1 MKTILYTFIF
11 LMMSQVLMAQ
21 ILHVPQQY
29 STIQNGIDAAQ
40 TGDTVLVASGTYYEY
55 INFNG
60 KAITVASHFITTGD
74 TAMISQTVI
83 KAHPDSVSSYRAI
96 IWFRNNEA
104 RQSVLCGFTLRDN
117 NRSLGGGGISCQH
130 ASPTLKNLKIINNY
144 ATYEGSG
151 IWCVDSASPLIAHV
165 ELLGN
170 TCTHYGGAIACKNFS
185 NPEIFDV
192 VMTGNISRFGSG
204 GGGGFY
210 CTEFCSPVFENVTFS
225 LDSSDQSGSAILC
238 FQSNITVRNALITD
252 NHVWQDEHGGTIALY
267 DSSIGNFTNIT
278 MTNNTGNT
286 DGGVYLY
293 GGSSATFTNSIL
305 YNNAPAE
312 LFFNEMSSPA
322 TLTVSHCNIAGGEA
336 GVVHSDSI
344 SIQWLEGNI
353 DADPAFAGSGATP
366 FALSESS
373 PCIDTGTADTTGLML
388 PAVDLL
394 MNHRIWD
401 GNHNGV
407 AIIDMGAYEFDSAP
421 LGVVSPENPGSEAT
435 ALTVFPNPAKESF
448 EVAFDLEKA
457 QQVSLQI
464 FSLTGVLVHQMP
476 ATLYQRGS
484 RQLTV
489 DVSHLRPGIYL
500 LRLMSS
506 EGITTQASVVVR

>member
-1 MKTILYTFIF
+1 
-11 LMMSQVLMAQ
+11 
-21 ILHVPQQY
+21 
-29 STIQNGIDAAQ
+29 
-40 TGDTVLVASGTYYEY
+40 
-55 INFNG
+55 
-60 KAITVASHFITTGD
+60 
-74 TAMISQTVI
+74 
-83 KAHPDSVSSYRAI
+83 
-96 IWFRNNEA
+96 
-104 RQSVLCGFTLRDN
+104 
-117 NRSLGGGGISCQH
+117 
-130 ASPTLKNLKIINNY
+130 
-144 ATYEGSG
+144 
-151 IWCVDSASPLIAHV
+151 
-165 ELLGN
+165 
-170 TCTHYGGAIACKNFS
+170 
-185 NPEIFDV
+185 
-192 VMTGNISRFGSG
+192 
-204 GGGGFY
+204 
-210 CTEFCSPVFENVTFS
+210 
-225 LDSSDQSGSAILC
+225 
-238 FQSNITVRNALITD
+238 
-252 NHVWQDEHGGTIALY
+252 
-267 DSSIGNFTNIT
+267 
-278 MTNNTGNT
+278 
-286 DGGVYLY
+286 VYLY

-322 TLTVSHCNIAGGEA
+322 TLTVSHCNIVGGEA

-353 DADPAFAGSGATP
+353 DADPAFMGSGTTP

>member
-1 MKTILYTFIF
+1 MKTSLYTFIF

-29 STIQNGIDAAQ
+29 VTIQSGIDAAQ
-40 TGDTVLVASGTYYEY
+40 TGDTVLVAPGTYYEF

-74 TAMISQTVI
+74 TAMISQTI
-83 KAHPDSVSSYRAI
+83 LKPDTVNPPWATVS
-96 IWFRNNEA
+96 FRNNET
-104 RQSVLCGFTLRDN
+104 RQSVLSGFTVRDN
-117 NRSLGGGGISCQH
+117 NRAWGGNGITCEQ
-130 ASPTLKNLKIINNY
+130 ASPTLKNLKIINNHALY
-144 ATYEGSG
+144 FGGG

-170 TCTHYGGAIACKNFS
+170 TCTYRGGAIACALYS
-185 NPEIFDV
+185 NPELFDV
-192 VMTGNISRFGSG
+192 KMIGNKAIFEG
-204 GGGGFY
+204 GGGIY
-210 CTEFCSPVFENVTFS
+210 CKEFSHPVLENVVFS
-225 LDSSDQSGSAILC
+225 LDTSNYSSSVIKC
-238 FQSNITVRNALITD
+238 IQSNITVRNAIITD

-286 DGGVYLY
+286 DGGVYLST
-293 GGSSATFTNSIL
+293 GSSATFTNSIL
-305 YNNAPAE
+305 YNNASAE

-322 TLTVSHCNIAGGEA
+322 TLTVSHCNIEGGEA

-353 DADPAFAGSGATP
+353 DADPAFTGSGTTP

-373 PCIDTGTADTTGLML
+373 PCIDTGTADTTGLLL

-421 LGVVSPENPGSEAT
+421 LGVVSPENPGREAV
-435 ALTVFPNPAKESF
+435 ALRVFPNPAKGSF
-448 EVAFDLEKA
+448 VVAFDLEKA

-464 FSLTGVLVHQMP
+464 FSFTGILVHRIPVTIYESGAQ
-476 ATLYQRGS
+476 QIS
-484 RQLTV
+484 I
-489 DVSHLRPGIYL
+489 DISHLRPGIYL
-500 LRLMSS
+500 LQLIPEYGVAS
-506 EGITTQASVVVR
+506 QARVVVR